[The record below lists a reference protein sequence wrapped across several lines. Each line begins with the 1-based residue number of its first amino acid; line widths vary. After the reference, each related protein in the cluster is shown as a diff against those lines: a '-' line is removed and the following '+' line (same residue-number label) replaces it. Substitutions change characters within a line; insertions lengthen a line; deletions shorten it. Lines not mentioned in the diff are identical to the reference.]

1 MKNQIQNII
10 TNTSNPESQKK
21 RSIKKMNQKS
31 LNAKLEKL
39 KILLTNLIRK
49 INEITVP

>member
-10 TNTSNPESQKK
+10 INTSNSESQKK

-31 LNAKLEKL
+31 LNAKLEKTENSID
-39 KILLTNLIRK
+39 KSYKKNK
-49 INEITVP
+49 